1 MLQSKKILISLFS
14 LNVYMSGG
22 FPSFVLSTVKISLF
36 NISLTLEHEEKS

>member
-1 MLQSKKILISLFS
+1 MQSKKILISLFT

-36 NISLTLEHEEKS
+36 DMSLTLEHDEKS